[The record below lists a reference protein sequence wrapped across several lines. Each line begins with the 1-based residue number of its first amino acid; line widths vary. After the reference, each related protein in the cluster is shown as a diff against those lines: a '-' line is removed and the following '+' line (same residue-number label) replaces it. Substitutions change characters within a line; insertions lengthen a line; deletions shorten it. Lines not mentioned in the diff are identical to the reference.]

1 MVAGRAVIIEFVG
14 PPGAGKT
21 TSCHCFTELLRRK
34 SFHVLTR
41 QDIHAYLKRM
51 NLLSKSLLLAGIILF
66 RFHRLCYFIFTLA
79 LNGIFSADSLYRYL
93 RLTVY
98 QQVLHQ
104 LLDFKKAD
112 IVILDQWLIQELWSA
127 TIFKKKSYSRIT
139 HHLQPFYFR
148 TDVVIFFKIDVA
160 TAARRI
166 EFRSSG
172 FSRFDLMDKSS
183 RLEELERHS
192 GYLFDL
198 YQKSPCKH
206 KYIYS
211 ANHLPAKNAELFMH
225 HLEQLYATL
234 PKKAYC
240 GRNS

>member
-1 MVAGRAVIIEFVG
+1 MVAGKTVVIEFVG

-51 NLLSKSLLLAGIILF
+51 NLPAKSFLILRIILL
-66 RFHRLCYFIFTLA
+66 RFHRFCYYTFILG
-79 LNGIFSADSLYRYL
+79 LHGIYSADALYRYL

-98 QQVLHQ
+98 QKVLHQ
-104 LLDFKKAD
+104 LLDLKKAD

-127 TIFKKKSYSRIT
+127 TIFKKKSYSRIK
-139 HHLQPFYFR
+139 HHLQPFYFK
-148 TDVVIFFKIDVA
+148 TDAVIFFKIDVE

-166 EFRSSG
+166 ELRSSSL
-172 FSRFDLMDKSS
+172 SRFDRMNKSD

-192 GYLFDL
+192 DYLFDL
-198 YQKSPCKH
+198 YQKSTCKH

-211 ANHLPAKNAELFMH
+211 ANHLPAKNAELFLH
-225 HLEQLYATL
+225 HLDQLYT
-234 PKKAYC
+234 
-240 GRNS
+240 